1 MKSHAHTRQT
11 KQQRRPTG
19 GGHKA
24 PPDSSETAPAPEI
37 EPSEGQT
44 RQKQLREVEAALKEI
59 KESLEKLTGLAQA
72 QTKALEGQWARVS
85 MMREVAEV
93 ACNREAYLQ
102 AYGRMWT

>member
-24 PPDSSETAPAPEI
+24 PPDSSESVELQAA
-37 EPSEGQT
+37 EPTEGET
-44 RQKQLREVEAALKEI
+44 RLRQLKELEAALKII
-59 KESLEKLTGLAQA
+59 KDSMHSLATLAET
-72 QTKALEGQWARVS
+72 QTKAVETQWARVS
-85 MMREVAEV
+85 GLREIQEA